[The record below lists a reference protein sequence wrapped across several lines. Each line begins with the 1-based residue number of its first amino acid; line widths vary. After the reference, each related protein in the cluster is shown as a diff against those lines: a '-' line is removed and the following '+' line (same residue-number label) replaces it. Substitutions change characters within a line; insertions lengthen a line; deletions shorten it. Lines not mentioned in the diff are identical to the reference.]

1 MSSRPCR
8 TQFETTRSALR
19 LQTDAK
25 SNLDRSFW
33 ILRELGND
41 LAPVGLAVR
50 EPPPT
55 LARRQPTR

>member
-8 TQFETTRSALR
+8 TLFETTRSALR

-25 SNLDRSFW
+25 SSLDRDFW
-33 ILRELGND
+33 IMRELGND
-41 LAPVGLAVR
+41 LALAAR

-55 LARRQPTR
+55 LARPHPTR

>member
-8 TQFETTRSALR
+8 TLFEATRSALR

-25 SNLDRSFW
+25 SSLDKSFW
-33 ILRELGND
+33 ILRELGSD
-41 LAPVGLAVR
+41 LAFVGLAAR
-50 EPPPT
+50 QPPPT

>member
-8 TQFETTRSALR
+8 SLFETTRSALR

-25 SNLDRSFW
+25 SSLDKSFW

-41 LAPVGLAVR
+41 LAHVGLAAR

-55 LARRQPTR
+55 LARRRPTR

>member
-8 TQFETTRSALR
+8 TLFETTRSALR

-25 SNLDRSFW
+25 SSLDRSFW
-33 ILRELGND
+33 IMRELGND
-41 LAPVGLAVR
+41 LALVKVAVR

-55 LARRQPTR
+55 LARPHPAH

>member
-8 TQFETTRSALR
+8 TLFETTRSALR

-25 SNLDRSFW
+25 SSLDRNFW
-33 ILRELGND
+33 IMRELGND
-41 LAPVGLAVR
+41 LALAGLAAR

-55 LARRQPTR
+55 LARPHPTR